1 MVDGKIGKTILP
13 WAWLLLATLNSAVLV
28 LWEKEALWV
37 DSKQAA
43 IGHADKLENGQFNC
57 NLFEI
62 IFTAEFSVML
72 RMN

>member
-1 MVDGKIGKTILP
+1 MLDGKIVKTTLP

-43 IGHADKLENGQFNC
+43 IGHADKLDNEH
-57 NLFEI
+57 
-62 IFTAEFSVML
+62 FTVIHLKSSSQQSSVL
-72 RMN
+72 C